1 MRTEVG
7 WRGTQR
13 YAVYITNWILYN
25 YLMIKLGAAE
35 SVTSILILRD
45 GKAARTP
52 RSSKPRLCEMPSVS
66 PYYDQYNRTIRYTV
80 ITNCTILPR
89 YWYFNL
95 SSLSLKNVWK
105 INSKFLREMKFS
117 TAIESNSDSFFFLV
131 ARRIFPRLKFTN
143 RVLISIRWNCARF
156 FLEF

>member
-131 ARRIFPRLKFTN
+131 ARRIFPRLKFCLSRIFSRT
-143 RVLISIRWNCARF
+143 
-156 FLEF
+156 EF